1 VEVASQG
8 DVSDV
13 DDLDPGYRWYS
24 PDRSADRNDRE
35 VAKEISA
42 Q

>member
-1 VEVASQG
+1 VANQG

-13 DDLDPGYRWYS
+13 DDLDLGYRWYF
-24 PDRSADRNDRE
+24 PYRSADRSDRE